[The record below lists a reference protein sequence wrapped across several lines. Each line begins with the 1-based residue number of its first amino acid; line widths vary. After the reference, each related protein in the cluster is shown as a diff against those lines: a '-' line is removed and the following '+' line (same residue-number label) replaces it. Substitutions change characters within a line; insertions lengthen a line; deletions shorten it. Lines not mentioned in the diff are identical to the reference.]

1 MIIFVETLRKMAQKY
16 QWGQTSLNRMKGV
29 DERIIR
35 VLFRAIRIASRKKDG
50 IDMSIPQFGGL
61 RTADEQN
68 KLFENGF
75 SKCDGYEK
83 KSYHQ
88 SGKAID
94 VIPYIKGKN
103 IYSMSKKDQEIAF
116 SKVAVCMLQA
126 SALEGVKLEWGGN
139 WKGWLDRPHFEIRD

>member
-1 MIIFVETLRKMAQKY
+1 MAQKY

-29 DERIIR
+29 DERIIK

-50 IDMSIPQFGGL
+50 VDMSIPQFGGL

-75 SKCDGYEK
+75 SKCDGYDK

-94 VIPYIKGKN
+94 VIPYVKGKN
-103 IYSMSKKDQEIAF
+103 VYSMSKKDQELYF
-116 SKVAVCMLQA
+116 HKVAVCMLQA
-126 SALEGVKLEWGGN
+126 ATLEGVKLEWGGN
-139 WKGWLDRPHFEIRD
+139 WKGWLDRPHFSIRD

>member
-1 MIIFVETLRKMAQKY
+1 MAQKY
-16 QWGQTSLNRMKGV
+16 QWGKTSLERMKGI
-29 DERIIR
+29 DERLVK
-35 VLFRAIRIASRKKDG
+35 VLFRAIRIASKKLDG
-50 IDMSIPQFGGL
+50 VDMSIPEFGGL

-103 IYSMSKKDQEIAF
+103 VYSMKKTEQELYF
-116 SKVAVCMLQA
+116 HKVAVCMLEA
-126 SALEGVKLEWGGN
+126 SNKEGVRLDWGGN
-139 WKGWLDRPHFEIRD
+139 WKGFMDRPHFEIRD

>member
-1 MIIFVETLRKMAQKY
+1 LFEILYQMAQKY

-29 DERIIR
+29 DERIIK

-50 IDMSIPQFGGL
+50 VDMSIPQFGGL

-75 SKCDGYEK
+75 SKCDGYDK

-94 VIPYIKGKN
+94 VIPYVKGKN
-103 IYSMSKKDQEIAF
+103 VYSMSKKDQELYF
-116 SKVAVCMLQA
+116 HKVAVCMLQA
-126 SALEGVKLEWGGN
+126 ATLEGVKLEWGGN
-139 WKGWLDRPHFEIRD
+139 WKGWLDRPHFSIRD